1 MPKKIKV
8 FVIDDHPL
16 VREWLATL
24 LNRQSDFQVC
34 GEASNGP
41 EAIELI
47 ATAKPDVAIVD
58 ISLEGGSGIELIK
71 DIKAAY
77 PDVVMVVLTMHDEA
91 LYAERTLRA
100 GARGYVMK
108 REATKNI
115 IPAMRRVLEGKLFVS
130 DKFLAAIAE
139 RLVEWNVAVGS
150 PVAQLSDREMEV
162 FQMIGRGMETRQ
174 IAEAMRV
181 NFKTVQSFCARIK
194 EKLMLANATELL
206 REAVLWQVTNGEV
219 GDKRGERGK
228 SDGSVRT

>member
-34 GEASNGP
+34 GEASSGQQ
-41 EAIELI
+41 AIKLI
-47 ATAKPDVAIVD
+47 ATAKPDIAIVD

-71 DIKAAY
+71 GIKASY
-77 PDVVMVVLTMHDEA
+77 PNVVMVVLTMHDES
-91 LYAERTLRA
+91 LYAERVLRA

-115 IPAMRRVLEGKLFVS
+115 IPAIRRVLEGKLFVS
-130 DKFLAAIAE
+130 DKFLSAIAE
-139 RLVEWNVAVGS
+139 RLVDWNVSVGS

-162 FQMIGRGMETRQ
+162 FQMIGQGMETRQ
-174 IAEAMRV
+174 IAEAMHV

-206 REAVLWQVTNGEV
+206 REAVLWQVTNGGI
-219 GDKRGERGK
+219 GDKTQTAGK
-228 SDGSVRT
+228 SDGSVKT